1 VVLSGLTIVGD
12 DGFLMN
18 PTSCGHAEGRG
29 AAGRRLRAAT
39 ALVFLFGFFLSLP
52 LQAQNTQTT
61 QESEQKSRAKI
72 GLVLEGGGA
81 LGLAHIGVLQ
91 WLYEHHVPVDLVAGT
106 SMGGL
111 VGGIYA
117 TGRTPDQI
125 QQLIQNVDWDQAL
138 SGQLPF
144 RDLSYRRKQ
153 DAVEFPTQLEFGLR
167 HGVQLPEGFNAG
179 QQVSFILDNVA
190 LPYSR
195 IKSFSDLPTPF
206 ACVATD
212 LTTSKQRVFH
222 DGSLSLALRA
232 TMSLPGIFTPVHS
245 GNDLYADGGLLNNL
259 PVDVAQS
266 MGAQLTV
273 AVYLQTAAFNANQPL
288 NTFSVLG
295 QSLSVM
301 IAANELKSM
310 QMADVLVTVPLDRYT
325 SLDYDKAAEIIRLGY
340 AAAESK
346 QTILSKL
353 AVDDAAW
360 RRYIEGRESRTLKTP
375 VPQFVEVTGTTP
387 AFENKIQKRLNPDVG
402 KPVDT
407 VNLEQQFTRIAG
419 SGRFAML
426 GYSMTEKGGQPG
438 LLVSVEEKSY
448 SPPIVRPL
456 IIIDGTN
463 YNEVLFS
470 AGARITF
477 LDYGSFGSELRNDVV
492 VGSLYELQSEYYH
505 PFTPATHWFIAP
517 QVALNTSKFYFYYDN
532 HIDSQYRKRQLG
544 GAVDVG
550 YTFGNTAELRLGYQ
564 SAYQRYSPVIGD
576 TVIYPIQ
583 SGRIGV
589 SRLHYSLDRT
599 DDPVLP
605 MRGVSAVFRGEW
617 WDSNTGTNKPF
628 PVTELRT
635 HFLFPFTPKSSA
647 YLAVSGGSTL
657 GYEDTGIPPFSLGG
671 GLQLSA
677 FGENELITNQYYL
690 FQTGFIHRLGKLP
703 PFLGDSINLITT
715 YEVGKTFFLPTEP
728 SVPMDGVVGI
738 VIKTAIGPFEIAGAA
753 GNGTD
758 HRKIFFQLD
767 RFF

>member
-1 VVLSGLTIVGD
+1 
-12 DGFLMN
+12 MN
-18 PTSCGHAEGRG
+18 PTPCGHEGVRG
-29 AAGRRLRAAT
+29 SAYLRLRGSIT
-39 ALVFLFGFFLSLP
+39 LLFLLGFLASFP
-52 LQAQNTQTT
+52 LQAQNPSTA
-61 QESEQKSRAKI
+61 QESDQKPRAKI

-91 WLYEHHVPVDLVAGT
+91 WLYQHHVPVDLVAGT

-117 TGRTPDQI
+117 TGRTPDEI
-125 QQLIQNVDWDQAL
+125 QQLIQNVDWDQTL

-144 RDLSYRRKQ
+144 RDLSYRRKE
-153 DAVEFPTQLEFGLR
+153 DAVEFPTRLEFGLR
-167 HGVQLPEGFNAG
+167 KGIKLPEGFNAG
-179 QQVSFILDNVA
+179 QQVSFILDHVA
-190 LPYSR
+190 LPYSQ
-195 IKSFSDLPTPF
+195 IKSFNDLPTPF

-212 LTTSKQRVFH
+212 LTTSKQHVFH

-245 GNDLYADGGLLNNL
+245 GNQLYADGGLLNNL
-259 PVDVAQS
+259 PVDVAQN

-273 AVYLQTAAFNANQPL
+273 AVYLQTASFNPKQPL
-288 NTFSVLG
+288 STFSVLS

-310 QMADVLVTVPLDRYT
+310 QMADVLVTVPLDKYT
-325 SLDYDKAAEIIRLGY
+325 ALDYDKAAEIVRAGY
-340 AAAESK
+340 EAAESK
-346 QTILSKL
+346 QNILSKL
-353 AVDDAAW
+353 AVDDATWKQYIA
-360 RRYIEGRESRTLKTP
+360 RREGRTVETP

-419 SGRFAML
+419 SGRFATL
-426 GYSMTEKGGQPG
+426 NYSMTEKGGQPG
-438 LLVSVEEKSY
+438 LLVSVEEKPY

-477 LDYGSFGSELRNDVV
+477 LDFGSFGSELRNDVI

-505 PFTPATHWFIAP
+505 PFSATTHFFIAP
-517 QVALNTSKFYFYYDN
+517 QVALYTNKFYFYYDN
-532 HIDSQYRKRQLG
+532 HIDSQYRKRQFG
-544 GAVDVG
+544 GALDVG
-550 YTFGNTAELRLGYQ
+550 YTFGNVAEVRLGYQ

-576 TVIYPIQ
+576 TVIYPVQ

-589 SRLHYSLDRT
+589 TRLHYNLDLT
-599 DDPVLP
+599 DDNVLP
-605 MRGVSAVFRGEW
+605 MRGMAATYRGEW
-617 WDSNTGTNKPF
+617 WDANTGTTKPF

-635 HFLFPFTPKSSA
+635 RFLFPINAKSSA
-647 YLAVSGGSTL
+647 YLTASGGTTL
-657 GYEDTGIPPFSLGG
+657 GYEETGIPPFSLGG

-690 FQTGFIHRLGKLP
+690 FQTGYIRRLAKLP
-703 PFLGDSINLITT
+703 PFLGDSISLVTT
-715 YEVGKTFFLPTEP
+715 YEVGKTFFVPNEPT
-728 SVPMDGVVGI
+728 VPMDGVVGL
-738 VIKTAIGPFEIAGAA
+738 VIKTAVGPFEIAGAA
-753 GNGTD
+753 GNGTG

-767 RFF
+767 RSF

>member
-1 VVLSGLTIVGD
+1 MVDPKALHQNGTSDTVMRIKVLFLLALFLTCTVQ
-12 DGFLMN
+12 
-18 PTSCGHAEGRG
+18 
-29 AAGRRLRAAT
+29 
-39 ALVFLFGFFLSLP
+39 V
-52 LQAQNTQTT
+52 
-61 QESEQKSRAKI
+61 QESGAQESGQKPRAKI

-117 TGRTPDQI
+117 TGSTPDQI

-144 RDLSYRRKQ
+144 KDLSYRRKE
-153 DAVEFPTQLEFGLR
+153 DAVEFPTRLEFGLR
-167 HGVQLPEGFNAG
+167 KGIQLPAGFNAG
-179 QQVSFILDNVA
+179 QQVSFILDHVA
-190 LPYSR
+190 LPYSQ
-195 IKSFSDLPTPF
+195 IKSFNDLPTPF

-212 LTTSKQRVFH
+212 LTTSKQHVFH
-222 DGSLSLALRA
+222 DGSLSVALRA
-232 TMSLPGIFTPVHS
+232 TMSLPGIFTPVRS

-273 AVYLQTAAFNANQPL
+273 AVYLQAATFDPKQPL

-310 QMADVLVTVPLDRYT
+310 QMADVLVTVPLEKYT
-325 SLDYDKAAEIIRLGY
+325 ALDYDKAPEIVRAGY
-340 AAAESK
+340 EAAESK

-353 AVDDAAW
+353 AVDDASWKQYLAG
-360 RRYIEGRESRTLKTP
+360 REGRTRVVP
-375 VPQFVEVTGTTP
+375 VPQFLEVTGTSP
-387 AFENKIQKRLNPDVG
+387 AMENKIERRLRPDIG
-402 KPVDT
+402 RPVSKD
-407 VNLEQQFTRIAG
+407 NLEQQFTRIAG
-419 SGRFAML
+419 SGRFATL
-426 GYSMTEKGGQPG
+426 NYSMTEKDNKAG
-438 LLVSVEEKSY
+438 LLVSVEEKPY

-492 VGSLYELQSEYYH
+492 VGSLYELNSEYYH
-505 PFTPATHWFIAP
+505 PFTPTTRWFIAP
-517 QVALNTSKFYFYYDN
+517 QVALNTNKFYFYYDN

-544 GAVDVG
+544 GALDVG
-550 YTFGNTAELRLGYQ
+550 YTFGNTAEVRLGYQ

-589 SRLHYSLDRT
+589 TRLRYTLDRT
-599 DDPVLP
+599 DDNVLP
-605 MRGVSAVFRGEW
+605 MRGMEAAFRGEW
-617 WDSNTGTNKPF
+617 WDANTGTTKPF
-628 PVTELRT
+628 PLAELRT
-635 HFLFPFTPKSSA
+635 RFLFPLTEKSSA
-647 YLAVSGGSTL
+647 YLTASGGTTM
-657 GYEDTGIPPFSLGG
+657 GYENTGIPPFSLGG
-671 GLQLSA
+671 GQQLSA

-690 FQTGFIHRLGKLP
+690 FQTGYIRRLAKLP
-703 PFLGDSINLITT
+703 PFLGDSISLITT
-715 YEVGKTFFLPTEP
+715 YEAGKTFFVPNEP

-738 VIKTAIGPFEIAGAA
+738 VIKTAVGPFEIAGAA
-753 GNGTD
+753 GNGTG

>member
-1 VVLSGLTIVGD
+1 
-12 DGFLMN
+12 MN
-18 PTSCGHAEGRG
+18 PTSCGDAEVRG
-29 AAGRRLRAAT
+29 AAERGLREAT
-39 ALVFLFGFFLSLP
+39 AVLFLLGFFVSVP
-52 LQAQNTQTT
+52 LRAQNTQIPD
-61 QESEQKSRAKI
+61 KKDRAKI

-153 DAVEFPTQLEFGLR
+153 DAVEFPTRMEFGLR

-179 QQVSFILDNVA
+179 QQVSFILDHVA
-190 LPYSR
+190 LPYSQ
-195 IKSFSDLPTPF
+195 IKSFNDLPTPF

-212 LTTSKQRVFH
+212 LTTSKQHVFH
-222 DGSLSLALRA
+222 DGSLALALRA

-273 AVYLQTAAFNANQPL
+273 AVYLQTAAFNAKQPL

-310 QMADVLVTVPLDRYT
+310 QMADVLVTVPLDKYT

-340 AAAESK
+340 AAAENK

-353 AVDDAAW
+353 AVDDVAW
-360 RRYIEGRESRTLKTP
+360 KQYIERREDRTLQTP

-387 AFENKIQKRLNPDVG
+387 AFENRIQKRLNPDVG

-419 SGRFAML
+419 SGRFATL
-426 GYSMTEKGGQPG
+426 GYSMTEKDGQPG
-438 LLVSVEEKSY
+438 LFVSVEEKPY

-477 LDYGSFGSELRNDVV
+477 LDFGSFGSELRNDVV
-492 VGSLYELQSEYYH
+492 LGSIYELQSEYYH
-505 PFTPATHWFIAP
+505 PFTPTTHWFIAP
-517 QVALNTSKFYFYYDN
+517 QVALNTDKFYFYYDN
-532 HIDSQYRKRQLG
+532 HIDSQYRKRQFG
-544 GAVDVG
+544 GALDFG

-576 TVIYPIQ
+576 TVIYPVQ

-589 SRLHYSLDRT
+589 SRLHYTLDLT

-605 MRGVSAVFRGEW
+605 MRGMSAVFRGEW

-647 YLAVSGGSTL
+647 YLAMSGGSTL

-690 FQTGFIHRLGKLP
+690 FQTGYIHRLGKLP
-703 PFLGDSINLITT
+703 PFLGDSINLVTT